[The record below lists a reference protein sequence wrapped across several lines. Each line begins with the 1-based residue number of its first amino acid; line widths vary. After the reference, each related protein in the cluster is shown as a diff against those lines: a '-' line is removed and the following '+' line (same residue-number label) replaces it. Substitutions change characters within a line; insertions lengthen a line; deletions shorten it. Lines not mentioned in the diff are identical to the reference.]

1 MSYLLEHIM
10 QPTQSKFGK
19 RYYVLAV
26 MVLLCLVLLLALAGV
41 SYKAWCYRSQ
51 RNDSR
56 EEFRKFLE
64 GTPSLTT
71 PAPWGQ
77 YPFFIFK
84 KRDIDWHA
92 LAPLLVENYGIESD
106 QNKKILDSFPI
117 AGDYKP
123 MDIYDIQYDQKTIHF
138 PKPGEYYLHTTVGY
152 FKILILDPQAKK
164 DDQIISLFRFI
175 SRNIVHSLAD
185 APLINPIFNKE
196 HKFGKNCY
204 QPFFA
209 SDQPLKLHCGYASE
223 FTETILRQLGY
234 QVQRVHLQTHDNQGH
249 LVVQVFF
256 PDQNSYGM
264 IDPDY
269 GAMVR
274 DETGKILSVPEIA
287 KRIQTDGDK
296 LKMIDVAN
304 KCWLKQKYNNTPQPT
319 PNFAWSVDKM
329 STSSTMKNY
338 RDILSR
344 YSDHYALYTYD
355 KKGNL
360 NREPYRRR
368 DGTLIE

>member
-1 MSYLLEHIM
+1 M
-10 QPTQSKFGK
+10 QPTQSKYGK
-19 RYYVLAV
+19 RHYAFGAV
-26 MVLLCLVLLLALAGV
+26 SLLCLILMFALAVV
-41 SYKAWCYRSQ
+41 SYKTWYYRSQ
-51 RNDSR
+51 RNQSR
-56 EEFRKFLE
+56 GEYRKLLE
-64 GTPSLTT
+64 RTPNLTT
-71 PAPWGQ
+71 PKPCGE

-84 KRDIDWHA
+84 KKDIDWGT

-106 QNKKILDSFPI
+106 QNKKILDSFPV

-123 MDIYDIQYDQKTIHF
+123 MDISDIQYDQQTIHF

-185 APLINPIFNKE
+185 ARVIEPIFNKG
-196 HKFGKNCY
+196 HTFGKNGY

-223 FTETILRQLGY
+223 FTETILRQLRY
-234 QVQRVHLQTHDNQGH
+234 QVQRVHLETHDNQGH
-249 LVVQVFF
+249 IVVQVFF

-264 IDPDY
+264 IDPDF
-269 GAMVR
+269 GALVR

-287 KRIQTDGDK
+287 KRIQTDRAK

-304 KCWLKQKYNNTPQPT
+304 KCWLKQKFNNTPEPT

-329 STSSTMKNY
+329 SNSSTMKNY
-338 RDILSR
+338 HDILLR
-344 YSDHYALYTYD
+344 YTDHYALYTYD
-355 KKGNL
+355 KKGERH
-360 NREPYRRR
+360 REPYHRR
-368 DGTLIE
+368 DGTLIEE